1 MPSES
6 ATCAPT
12 LMDNIHTTT
21 AASSQIPCTRML
33 HKELSSSF
41 SPPKC
46 SCVDAMSRP
55 LSLSER
61 LLQKNSATRNE
72 AVTSEHLAIN
82 DMSRSLQ
89 DISDKHR
96 FPNLLSDSNI
106 SLLHKKHPL
115 QVPLTTNVVNTAVT
129 QASHSHAIMPVHFK
143 SVSFPNTEGIYDNIY
158 SVALPR
164 HNIAPKG

>member
-21 AASSQIPCTRML
+21 ALLQTPCTRML

-46 SCVDAMSRP
+46 SCVDAVSRP
-55 LSLSER
+55 LSLAER

-72 AVTSEHLAIN
+72 AITSEHLAIN

-89 DISDKHR
+89 DILNNHR
-96 FPNLLSDSNI
+96 FPYLSSDSNI

-115 QVPLTTNVVNTAVT
+115 QVPLTTNVVNAAVT
-129 QASHSHAIMPVHFK
+129 QASHSHAIMSIHFK
-143 SVSFPNTEGIYDNIY
+143 SVSFPNTEGIYDDIY

-164 HNIAPKG
+164 HSIVPKG